1 MTDARA
7 MTVWLERCAKF
18 ALMFWAIVTWVTGY
32 IYAPLM
38 FAHFD
43 KVQAGLNVGH
53 LLNAVY
59 VISLICALVLLIDA
73 RVRFAGRLMH
83 LRELWLIVAALFIVL
98 VQYVGVSPKMA
109 QLKQTMLS
117 NPLDARAFM
126 QWHGV
131 SQVLYLITS
140 LILVVL
146 VWRRLLK

>member
-1 MTDARA
+1 M
-7 MTVWLERCAKF
+7 MLWLERCAKI

-32 IYAPLM
+32 VYAPVM

-43 KVQAGLNVGH
+43 KAQAGLNVGH

-59 VISLICALVLLIDA
+59 VISLVSALILLIDA
-73 RVRFAGRLMH
+73 RVRYAGQLPH
-83 LRELWLIVAALFIVL
+83 LRELWLILAALFITV
-98 VQYVGVSPKMA
+98 VQYVGISPKMA
-109 QLKQTMLS
+109 QLKQSMLI
-117 NPLDARAFM
+117 NPSDAHAFM

-131 SQVLYLITS
+131 SQVLYLVTS